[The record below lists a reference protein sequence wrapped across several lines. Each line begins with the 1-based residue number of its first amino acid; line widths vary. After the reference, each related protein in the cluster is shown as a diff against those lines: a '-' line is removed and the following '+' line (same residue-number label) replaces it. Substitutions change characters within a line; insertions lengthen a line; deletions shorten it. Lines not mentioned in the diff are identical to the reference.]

1 MIKSDICCYFFNL
14 FPRYTTELADYLFC
28 DKILFIFHNTEKN
41 TLLLHLHS
49 CSKYYSY
56 SNSSTYVQ
64 PHSNSLTHT
73 HTQMHTVTYTH
84 THTNARSL
92 THTNK
97 HTHTHSQTHTH
108 LSNSIYL
115 LPAELSRWHL
125 SDKRTLMFTFFVDV
139 NKFES
144 YVSNQLKIS

>member
-1 MIKSDICCYFFNL
+1 MTKYCLFF
-14 FPRYTTELADYLFC
+14 TTQKKTHCF
-28 DKILFIFHNTEKN
+28 FIFTHAPSITAIQ
-41 TLLLHLHS
+41 THLHMF
-49 CSKYYSY
+49 
-56 SNSSTYVQ
+56 NHTLT
-64 PHSNSLTHT
+64 HSHTHIHKCTQSHTHTHT
-73 HTQMHTVTYTH
+73 HTQMHAVSLIQTNTH
-84 THTNARSL
+84 THTL
-92 THTNK
+92 TN
-97 HTHTHSQTHTH
+97 THTH